1 MGWKRTWFGS
11 EEPTRKQVITTF
23 VALGGCAAM
32 LMGLFVD
39 FVPAPALHGMHIA
52 ILFLILGI
60 VVAAAFF
67 LFVSRQGTLT
77 QVMGKGFFKP
87 IAVFLGT
94 PIVFSFV
101 FWIIFARSMPWAFTK
116 TFGED
121 YRERVTLQ
129 TEYRRS
135 RKTCDYRLEGGL
147 LERSFPS
154 YLCISEDFYRR
165 HTDETVSVVLVGKQS
180 IFGISIQQVFSSE

>member
-11 EEPTRKQVITTF
+11 EDPTRKQVITTF

-52 ILFLILGI
+52 ILFLILG
-60 VVAAAFF
+60 VVAAAAFF
-67 LFVSRQGTLT
+67 SFASRQGTLRL
-77 QVMGKGFFKP
+77 VMGKGFLKP
-87 IAVFLGT
+87 IAVFFGI

-116 TFGED
+116 AFGEK
-121 YRERVTLQ
+121 YKERITLQ

-135 RKTCDYRLEGGL
+135 RKTCDYRLRGDL
-147 LERSFPS
+147 IERSFPS
-154 YLCISEDFYRR
+154 YLCINEDFYRR
-165 HTDETVSVVLVGKQS
+165 HPNQMVSVVLVGKQS
-180 IFGISIQQVFSSE
+180 VFGISIQQILSDE